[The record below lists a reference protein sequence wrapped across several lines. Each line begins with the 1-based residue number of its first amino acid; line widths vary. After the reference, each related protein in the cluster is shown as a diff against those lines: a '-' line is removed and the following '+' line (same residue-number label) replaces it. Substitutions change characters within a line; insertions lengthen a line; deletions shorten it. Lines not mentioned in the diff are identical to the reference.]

1 MEPPSG
7 RKSKS
12 NSTFSAS
19 VNFSSSSYER
29 SNINNL
35 YNSQL
40 LTQNTKTSSISYSRS
55 FPDIGLTLSGTTNI
69 AQVMS
74 DSSVSVTLPDLNI
87 TLSTLFPFKRK
98 HTAGDERWYEK
109 ISIKYTG
116 RFTNSIRT
124 NDKHLFKA
132 GISAWKH
139 DMTHNIPV
147 SATFTL
153 FNYLQISPSV
163 NYTERW
169 YTRKVNKTY
178 NPEKRRLEATAN
190 DSINDLQGLR
200 LFGKYQPQH
209 PFIWYV

>member
-1 MEPPSG
+1 MNVG
-7 RKSKS
+7 
-12 NSTFSAS
+12 
-19 VNFSSSSYER
+19 
-29 SNINNL
+29 
-35 YNSQL
+35 
-40 LTQNTKTSSISYSRS
+40 TKK
-55 FPDIGLTLSGTTNI
+55 F
-69 AQVMS
+69 
-74 DSSVSVTLPDLNI
+74 
-87 TLSTLFPFKRK
+87 
-98 HTAGDERWYEK
+98 
-109 ISIKYTG
+109 SIKYTG

-169 YTRKVNKTY
+169 YTRKVNKSIQSGKTQTGS
-178 NPEKRRLEATAN
+178 NCQRLN
-190 DSINDLQGLR
+190 QRILQGLR